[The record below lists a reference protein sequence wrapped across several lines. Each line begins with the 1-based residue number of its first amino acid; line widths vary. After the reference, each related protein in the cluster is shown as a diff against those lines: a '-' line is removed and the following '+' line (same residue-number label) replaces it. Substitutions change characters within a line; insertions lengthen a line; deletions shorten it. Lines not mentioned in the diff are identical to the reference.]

1 MNKRIGKKV
10 NTEII
15 KRALDNNKVKRPII
29 KNTIKAFIVGGL
41 IALVGQ
47 GFLDFYSKILKIDKD
62 ISTSLMSITI
72 VFIASFLTGI
82 GLFDK
87 IGEFAGAGTFIPI
100 TGFSNSLTSA
110 AMESKSEGLI
120 LGIMTNMFKLAG
132 AVIVTGAISAFIVAS
147 IIYLGRVLV

>member
-1 MNKRIGKKV
+1 MDKKISKKV
-10 NTEII
+10 NTDII

-47 GFLDFYSKILKIDKD
+47 GFLDFYSKILKIDED

-72 VFIASFLTGI
+72 VFIASLLTGM

-100 TGFSNSLTSA
+100 TGFSNSLTSS

-132 AVIVTGAISAFIVAS
+132 AVIVAGAISAFIVAS